1 LIFYDEYG
9 AIVGVDSESIE
20 LFGYKNI
27 KEFKKEVND
36 ISDFF
41 IKEDGYI
48 YKFEHYSWLDFINYS
63 EEPVNKVLIAQK
75 NGNLI
80 EAEISANEIFL
91 MININNSKIIFG
103 VEFVNQI
110 KREKSEFL
118 QPNDTADSI
127 EALKKDVIANDEFKN
142 ILSIKENAQKLDIG
156 EDFYNELLQ
165 DFFKAHEKYMK
176 RIKKYIEDNHYE
188 EVAKI
193 ILILKSICSNL
204 RLFGTIPIL
213 NSMQKDIKN
222 KNYKSMQKFLSIYKK
237 DIKSLQDS

>member
-1 LIFYDEYG
+1 MIFYDEYDT
-9 AIVGVDSESIE
+9 IIGVDSDSIE
-20 LFGYKNI
+20 LFGYKDI

-41 IKEDGYI
+41 IKKDGYI
-48 YKFEHYSWLDFINYS
+48 YKFEHYNWLDFINYS
-63 EEPVNKVLIAQK
+63 EEPANKVLIAQK

-80 EAEISANEIFL
+80 EAEISVNEIFP

-103 VEFVNQI
+103 VRFVNPI
-110 KREKSEFL
+110 KKEKSKFL
-118 QPNDTADSI
+118 QPNDTTDTI
-127 EALKKDVIANDEFKN
+127 ESLKKDTIANDEFKN
-142 ILSIKENAQKLDIG
+142 ILSIKENAQKLDIS

-176 RIKKYIEDNHYE
+176 QIKKYIENNHYE

-204 RLFGTIPIL
+204 KLSGIIPIL
-213 NSMQKDIKN
+213 NSMVKDIKN

-237 DIKSLQDS
+237 DIKILQDF

>member
-1 LIFYDEYG
+1 MIFYDEYDT
-9 AIVGVDSESIE
+9 IIGVDSDSIE
-20 LFGYKNI
+20 LFGYKDI

-41 IKEDGYI
+41 IKKDGYI
-48 YKFEHYSWLDFINYS
+48 YKFEHYNWLDFINYS

-80 EAEISANEIFL
+80 ESEISVNEIFP

-103 VEFVNQI
+103 VSFINPI
-110 KREKSEFL
+110 KKEKSEFL
-118 QPNDTADSI
+118 QPNYTTDTI
-127 EALKKDVIANDEFKN
+127 EALKKDTIANDEFKN
-142 ILSIKENAQKLDIG
+142 ILSIKENAQKLDIS

-176 RIKKYIEDNHYE
+176 QIKKYIENNHYE

-204 RLFGTIPIL
+204 KLSGIIPIL
-213 NSMQKDIKN
+213 NSMVKDIKN

-237 DIKSLQDS
+237 DIKILQDF